1 MDEQATPPTGGA
13 GRIARIR
20 RDGFSPPVFTSI
32 AVTALVLLGAIVIT
46 GGAVRLTGSGL
57 GCTDWPNCNDDRFV
71 DISSK
76 HSAIEQLNRLFT
88 FLVGIGVLL
97 AAIAAWYRRPRRR
110 DIVVLGVVVL
120 AGVPAQG
127 IVGAIVVWADLHPAT
142 VQLHFLLSMV
152 LVWAAVLLLARSREV
167 DGGPRQSVVGDRAV
181 AWVRVVVVLT
191 ALTVVLGTVVTG
203 TGPHAGDEKARRFFG
218 TTDDING
225 EALRWVTRLHGV
237 SVWLTVLAVLALAWV
252 VRRSPDRRVLE
263 GPLTAWMIVAL
274 VQGAVG
280 YVQYSLGLP
289 VGLVIIH
296 LAGATT
302 LCGVTAWLWNSTTAP
317 APVPD
322 EG

>member
-1 MDEQATPPTGGA
+1 MAQPDDHQV
-13 GRIARIR
+13 GRIRRIR
-20 RDGFSPPVFTSI
+20 RDGFSPQAFTTI
-32 AVTALVLLGAIVIT
+32 AVTALVLLGAIVVT

-57 GCTDWPNCNDDRFV
+57 GCTDWPNCNDARFV

-88 FLVGIGVLL
+88 FLVGVGVLL

-110 DIVVLGVVVL
+110 DIVVLGAVVL
-120 AGVPAQG
+120 GGVPAQG

-142 VQLHFLLSMV
+142 VQLHFILSMV
-152 LVWAAVLLLARSREV
+152 LVWAAVLLLVRSREA
-167 DGGPRQSVVGDRAV
+167 DGGS
-181 AWVRVVVVLT
+181 RVVVVDRRTVTLVRLVVALT

-203 TGPHAGDEKARRFFG
+203 TGPHAGDEKAKRFFG
-218 TTDDING
+218 TTDDIDG
-225 EALRWVTRLHGV
+225 EALRWVTRLHGA
-237 SVWLTVLAVLALAWV
+237 SVWLAVVAVLALAWA
-252 VRRSPDRRVLE
+252 VRRSPDRRALE
-263 GPLTAWMIVAL
+263 GPLSAWMIVAL

-317 APVPD
+317 EPLP
-322 EG
+322 EHR

>member
-20 RDGFSPPVFTSI
+20 RDGFSPSVFTSI

>member
-1 MDEQATPPTGGA
+1 VAQPDDHQV
-13 GRIARIR
+13 GRIRRIR
-20 RDGFSPPVFTSI
+20 RDGFSPQAFTTI
-32 AVTALVLLGAIVIT
+32 AVTALVLLGAIVVT

-57 GCTDWPNCNDDRFV
+57 GCTDWPNCNDARFV

-88 FLVGIGVLL
+88 FLVGVGVLL

-110 DIVVLGVVVL
+110 DIVVLGAVVL
-120 AGVPAQG
+120 GGVPAQG

-142 VQLHFLLSMV
+142 VQLHFILSMV
-152 LVWAAVLLLARSREV
+152 LVWAAVLLLVRSREA
-167 DGGPRQSVVGDRAV
+167 DGGS
-181 AWVRVVVVLT
+181 RVVVVDRRTVTLVRLVVALT

-203 TGPHAGDEKARRFFG
+203 TGPHAGDEKAKRFFG
-218 TTDDING
+218 TTDDIDG
-225 EALRWVTRLHGV
+225 EALRWVTRLHGA
-237 SVWLTVLAVLALAWV
+237 SVWLAVVAVLALAWA
-252 VRRSPDRRVLE
+252 VRRSPDRRALE
-263 GPLTAWMIVAL
+263 GPLSAWMIVAL

-317 APVPD
+317 EPLP
-322 EG
+322 EHR

>member
-1 MDEQATPPTGGA
+1 VESPVDHPV
-13 GRIARIR
+13 GRIRRIR
-20 RDGFSPPVFTSI
+20 RDGFSPQAFTTI
-32 AVTALVLLGAIVIT
+32 AVTALVLLGAIVVT

-57 GCTDWPNCNDDRFV
+57 GCTDWPNCNDARFV

-88 FLVGIGVLL
+88 FLVGVGVLM

-110 DIVVLGVVVL
+110 DIVVLGAVVL

-127 IVGAIVVWADLHPAT
+127 IVGAVVVWADLHPAT

-152 LVWAAVLLLARSREV
+152 LVWAAVLLLVRSREV
-167 DGGPRQSVVGDRAV
+167 DGGPRVVVVERRSVMLVRA
-181 AWVRVVVVLT
+181 VVVLT
-191 ALTVVLGTVVTG
+191 GLAVVLGTVVTG

-218 TTDDING
+218 TTDNIDG
-225 EALRWVTRLHGV
+225 EALRWATRLHGA
-237 SVWLTVLAVLALAWV
+237 SVWLAVVAVLALAWT
-252 VRRSPDRRVLE
+252 VRRSADRRALE

-317 APVPD
+317 EPLP
-322 EG
+322 EHR